1 MKGSKGMPGVG
12 SVAPPVDA
20 TTATGEHFSLA
31 EHAGKWVVLFFYP
44 RANTPG

>member
-1 MKGSKGMPGVG
+1 MQSHQDLPRAG

-20 TTATGEHFSLA
+20 PTATGERFSLA
-31 EHAGKWVVLFFYP
+31 EHAGKWVVMFFYP